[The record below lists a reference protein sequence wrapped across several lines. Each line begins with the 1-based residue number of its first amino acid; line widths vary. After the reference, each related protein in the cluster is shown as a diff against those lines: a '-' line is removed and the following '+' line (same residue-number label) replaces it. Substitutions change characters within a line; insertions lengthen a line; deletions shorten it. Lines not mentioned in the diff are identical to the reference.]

1 MQCLLQVLELTP
13 VNALEPPKEKPPPP
27 PVDAYPDDDSQVQ
40 LPLEPVSINYY
51 LLPIINIY
59 DTEFCVLLLRNDA

>member
-1 MQCLLQVLELTP
+1 MLLQVLELTP

-27 PVDAYPDDDSQVQ
+27 PVDAYPDNDSQVQ

-51 LLPIINIY
+51 LLPITNIY
-59 DTEFCVLLLRNDA
+59 DTRIWCLIIA